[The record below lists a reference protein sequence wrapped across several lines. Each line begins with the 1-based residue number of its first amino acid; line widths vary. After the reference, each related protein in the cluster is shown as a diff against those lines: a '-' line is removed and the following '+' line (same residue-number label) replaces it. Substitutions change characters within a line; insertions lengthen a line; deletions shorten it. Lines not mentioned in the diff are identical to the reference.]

1 MGRDRKQWVLID
13 DILPSIAAGTS
24 LQLTVGGQVI
34 FEHAR
39 VWNELDDKY
48 SLFSYLC
55 DKRSTPYALFLS
67 HYTFYCANMGEQYAR
82 MLDAITRKYNPINNY
97 EMIESGADGRKQSKK
112 TDTDN
117 LDSLSGTKT
126 ADHDTKRTG
135 AETHTR
141 TGTETHT
148 RTGTETHTRTGTETH
163 SRTSAGTQTTDHY
176 ENAFDSGISA
186 NGTHTGRDVTQ
197 LPTYTDTIG
206 YGAGIED
213 TIGYGAGIEDSISYG
228 DGIQDTISYGT
239 GITDKTSYDNDQS
252 QSMTVGNESLSVT
265 GQNATAGHSRN
276 TKTEDYENDVSVS
289 AKKQNPDGTESSLAL
304 GTDFTDGTMH
314 VFTRSGNI
322 GVTTSMQMVSGEMER
337 EKLNLLKM
345 WVKGFISEYCSY
357 IGSDD

>member
-39 VWNELDDKY
+39 VWNEFDDKY

-55 DKRSTPYALFLS
+55 DKRSTPYAVFLS
-67 HYTFYCANMGEQYAR
+67 HYTFYCSNMGEQYAR

-117 LDSLSGTKT
+117 MDSLSGTKT

-148 RTGTETHTRTGTETH
+148 RTGTETH
-163 SRTSAGTQTTDHY
+163 SRTNAGTQTTDRY

-213 TIGYGAGIEDSISYG
+213 SISYGAGIK
-228 DGIQDTISYGT
+228 DTISYGT
-239 GITDKTSYDNDQS
+239 GITDKTSYDNNQS

-289 AKKQNPDGTESSLAL
+289 AKKQNPDGTESSIAL

-357 IGSDD
+357 IGSDE